1 MPERSNGAG
10 KSNRIISRS
19 QTEGWERGWNMQNSL
34 TLLRT
39 LLVLRGEIKP
49 FPGY

>member
-19 QTEGWERGWNMQNSL
+19 QTEGWERGWNMQKFFDSIENFASE
-34 TLLRT
+34 
-39 LLVLRGEIKP
+39 VK
-49 FPGY
+49 